1 MVRTWLAPGATEEG
15 MVHGDGP
22 AAVIAFVTTDR
33 LNAPTPKMEQWGNV
47 LCFWFFLIGTK
58 LWMG

>member
-33 LNAPTPKMEQWGNV
+33 LNAPTPKMEQ
-47 LCFWFFLIGTK
+47 
-58 LWMG
+58 